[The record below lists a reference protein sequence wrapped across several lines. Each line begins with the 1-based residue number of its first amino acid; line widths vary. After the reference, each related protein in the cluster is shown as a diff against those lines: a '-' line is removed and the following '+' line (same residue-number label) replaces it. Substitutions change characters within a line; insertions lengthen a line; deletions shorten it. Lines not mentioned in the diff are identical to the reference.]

1 LEEKI
6 SKMNQLPSPNDDPS
20 GFAVMVAGGI
30 PRLTSEWPG
39 KGQIVLRNLKMRYR
53 PETPLV
59 LKGLNV
65 FISAGERVGVVGR
78 TGSGKSSLLLS
89 LLRLVEPALEKD
101 AIEKYEAPI
110 EIDGIDVLR
119 IGLRDL
125 RSRVGIIPQNPVLF
139 SGTIRLNGKFVQNAC
154 VLFVYVN
161 HVTDLFIGTVDPF
174 NDYNDEQIWDA
185 LKKCN
190 MSDVVDEMGGLESLV
205 SEYGENLSS
214 GQRQM
219 LVLGRALLRQNK
231 ILLLDEATS
240 NVGKSLRRLRASSEF
255 IF

>member
-1 LEEKI
+1 LEDKT
-6 SKMNQLPSPNDDPS
+6 SKTKVPSPGDDPS

-30 PRLTSEWPG
+30 PQLTSEWPE

-65 FISAGERVGVVGR
+65 FISAGERIGVVGR

-101 AIEKYEAPI
+101 VIENYEAPI

-139 SGTIRLNGKFVQNAC
+139 SGTIRLNGKFVQKAST
-154 VLFVYVN
+154 LFMEV
-161 HVTDLFIGTVDPF
+161 
-174 NDYNDEQIWDA
+174 
-185 LKKCN
+185 
-190 MSDVVDEMGGLESLV
+190 
-205 SEYGENLSS
+205 
-214 GQRQM
+214 
-219 LVLGRALLRQNK
+219 K
-231 ILLLDEATS
+231 ILLIF
-240 NVGKSLRRLRASSEF
+240 SSG
-255 IF
+255 